1 MHKGS
6 STARLF
12 TASVVLTSLLLSGC
26 ETTTNWLKGRRTA
39 EATDPVILGAPEA
52 GIYLNELSRLVSGDP
67 ATQAEIYA
75 DSESAAKLTPGT
87 SSQLRYALVLGT
99 PGHSESDAAKAQGLL
114 RELLSQPDLMT
125 SAEVALATIYLQ
137 DIETRIVL
145 DTEARRL
152 RAENTRAATTEEA
165 AIAQRMARIETDNR
179 RLRAALAEAEAKL
192 EAIMSI
198 ERSIREQ
205 SGNNDPQSL
214 NSQNPL

>member
-52 GIYLNELSRLVSGDP
+52 SVYLNELSQLVSGDP

-75 DSESAAKLTPGT
+75 DSESAANLTPGT

-99 PGHSESDAAKAQGLL
+99 PGHSESNAAEAQGLL

-152 RAENTRAATTEEA
+152 RAENSRAATTEEA
-165 AIAQRMARIETDNR
+165 AIAQRMARIEADNR

-205 SGNNDPQSL
+205 SGNNDPQ
-214 NSQNPL
+214 

>member
-152 RAENTRAATTEEA
+152 RAENTSAATTEEA
-165 AIAQRMARIETDNR
+165 AIAQRMARIEADNR

-205 SGNNDPQSL
+205 SGNNDPQ
-214 NSQNPL
+214 

>member
-165 AIAQRMARIETDNR
+165 AIAQRMARIEADNR

-205 SGNNDPQSL
+205 SGNNDPQ
-214 NSQNPL
+214 